1 MRSLNYIKQLVE
13 DDQHL
18 QFWQA
23 FAAQR
28 KARDHRFQ
36 RFAGGFVQHNKVV
49 GLPTNAEQS
58 GIAQLRH
65 RGMPGEP
72 LQRALFVQNVLF
84 LPSTHR
90 RRILKRGPLD
100 QHGQIVVE
108 RIVSAQHLARAP
120 AWIDVID
127 AVTVIEQAVGTTPRS
142 GAYRHQLSPHTTAL
156 LLGFCSNPGQI
167 ITINCTRGRLG
178 MPAYPRNALF
188 LDLSPLAFFT
198 GEREPY

>member
-1 MRSLNYIKQLVE
+1 
-13 DDQHL
+13 
-18 QFWQA
+18 
-23 FAAQR
+23 
-28 KARDHRFQ
+28 
-36 RFAGGFVQHNKVV
+36 
-49 GLPTNAEQS
+49 
-58 GIAQLRH
+58 
-65 RGMPGEP
+65 MPGEP

-142 GAYRHQLSPHTTAL
+142 GAYRHQLSPHSNGFITGFLRQPKPDNYRQLYAGTARIASL
-156 LLGFCSNPGQI
+156 
-167 ITINCTRGRLG
+167 RH
-178 MPAYPRNALF
+178 AVV
-188 LDLSPLAFFT
+188 LSIPNSQHTSLS
-198 GEREPY
+198 